1 MARQPVQLPSRG
13 GANASGVG
21 NRAQYLRPAKDTQN
35 SRALSNAFSQMNR
48 AFSRIA
54 ANEDRLENQ
63 RLADEFREAQEAQ
76 KLLEERAKFAGQ
88 MSVLTGEDQAALYAN
103 NPAAQ
108 QSYYEGSIQS
118 EVSQGLVGI
127 ANDFREQP
135 FYGDPTKQ
143 AEARQWLQNSY
154 AEAFGDVDPLILGGM
169 LSQINTQSASLLKE
183 NDNEVFAVAQAE
195 TVTQMTNSLHSAIV
209 NLDSGMFLAEVETM
223 KENAYFDM
231 GGPTG
236 NQITVKSL
244 EAAIRQAANG
254 TQEEFIRANEN
265 FADLLA
271 NPDFMNSLNTE
282 QREKLQTSLS
292 SARNRFDANL
302 KTLELRRQ
310 QAQEVEAASLDQQ
323 LAFAYLR
330 RDQKQMNELINLYA
344 KIDYK
349 TDKWVNRAQT
359 IIDNLDVTK
368 TSFLIGSD
376 VDSKRNLALAKHY
389 LDVNNID
396 QSNIA
401 FVEYVISQQSNLTEK
416 DFDALMSYS
425 PNLNVEAFKHPAYL
439 SATKHMGALGDLVNS
454 LLADGSDELAR
465 ILPEFEVTGFD
476 GTSIFKRKMLAT
488 MSEYLTE
495 NQANYPAGYEAQKSV
510 INDAVAF
517 ALNDFLDE
525 TEENGV
531 NLIDR
536 MRGPDGLL
544 PQALVND
551 PVFKSYFTNS
561 GYEQQAQQARAIIR
575 EAEDRAIDM
584 LPSSVEIDPA
594 LDQQQPFTFE
604 APSQIQTLEVP
615 TSEEPANPMTNRAG
629 SRQRSASSVTPT
641 TEIEVVN
648 SSPETVDVI
657 PAEMPQ
663 IAREANAADPEGVAS
678 AKTASE
684 FAKAYLGQTETDNH
698 KVLTDFIK
706 EAVPSFNDVRK
717 TAWCAGFVNAVLN
730 QTGDEGTSKTDG
742 ALSARSFLN
751 WGKSVS
757 EPQEGDVVVLWRES
771 KSSWK
776 GHVGFFAG
784 FDDNGDIL
792 VLGGNQNN
800 SVSIKSYD
808 KDRLLGYRRSE

>member
-35 SRALSNAFSQMNR
+35 SRALSSAFSQMNR

-63 RLADEFREAQEAQ
+63 RLADEFREAEEAQ

-127 ANDFREQP
+127 ANDFREQQ

-209 NLDSGMFLAEVETM
+209 NLDPGMFLAEVETM

-244 EAAIRQAANG
+244 ESAIRQAANG
-254 TQEEFIRANEN
+254 TKEEFIRANEN

-282 QREKLQTSLS
+282 QREKLQTSLT

-302 KTLELRRQ
+302 KTLEIQRQ
-310 QAQEVEAASLDQQ
+310 QAVETEVASLDQQ
-323 LAFAYLR
+323 LIAAYLSEN
-330 RDQKQMNELINLYA
+330 QTQMNALINLYA
-344 KIDYK
+344 KIDYT
-349 TDKWVNRAQT
+349 TDKWSNRAET
-359 IIDNLDVTK
+359 IIENLDVTQ

-376 VDSKRNLALAKHY
+376 TDSKRNLALAKHY

-396 QSNIA
+396 QSSIG
-401 FVEYVISQQSNLTEK
+401 FVEYVLSQQSNLTK
-416 DFDALMSYS
+416 SDFDSLMSYS

-439 SATKHMGALGDLVNS
+439 STTKHMGALGDMINS
-454 LLADGSDELAR
+454 LLANGSDELSR

-536 MRGPDGLL
+536 MRGPDGML
-544 PQALVND
+544 PPSLVND
-551 PVFKSYFTNS
+551 PVFKAYFTNS
-561 GYEQQAQQARAIIR
+561 GYEQQAQEARAIIR
-575 EAEDRAIDM
+575 EAENRAIDM

-615 TSEEPANPMTNRAG
+615 ASEESTNPMTNRAG
-629 SRQRSASSVTPT
+629 SRQRTASVTPT
-641 TEIEVVN
+641 TEAEVVSN
-648 SSPETVDVI
+648 SPETTDVI

-663 IAREANAADPEGVAS
+663 VAREANAADPEGVAS
-678 AKTASE
+678 AQSASE

-698 KVLTDFIK
+698 KVLTGFIK

-757 EPQEGDVVVLWRES
+757 EPQEGDVVVFWRES